1 MMGSNRLGN
10 YYIGRLAK
18 PTEMEAG
25 QANPIYPQNNYR
37 ISNKILSNVPGNLV
51 KDADFRRNKNIVR
64 VLDYR
69 LRGEYDND
77 VNNEYNA
84 LGPVEKRN
92 QLREDLQG
100 SLVVFNLEQR
110 DGYYN
115 VDNPE
120 LKTRNRDF
128 QDDDSFDMVPYFR
141 VQDVDYFITRLREGE
156 IISNLRKLMSNP
168 FDEGLFDFSHVPP
181 YVLMQDSDA
190 AVCAFGPLLDVDQTA
205 GETKLFFDKG
215 ASKLQMDNPDFLY
228 DHYSN
233 TSDLAEASK
242 ATCYFI
248 EESASSK
255 IREQLKQKR
264 TEGSDLLASPLIE
277 KAAERMNVT
286 SNGLSAETAILERF
300 KKSTEHNGLYYA
312 EADLYNFHT
321 AMKTGNLVILAGMS
335 GTGKSKIINCYAEAL
350 GLCIDT
356 TYKKI
361 PVRPFWQD
369 DSDLLGYLDI
379 MNNVYRPGD
388 SGLVEFLLDAE
399 KPENADKMHIVCFD
413 EMNLA
418 RVEHYFSQFISVLEE
433 TEADQRIIRLYDKEY
448 LAAMKNGETYKDTV
462 RIGENILFVGTVNLD
477 ESTYHFSDK
486 VLDRANV
493 IHLQLRPFTEVAK
506 RASHQSVN
514 QLEHTDAC
522 TAMDYFSSRPV
533 KANAGTFQLGEGE
546 LEFLWEIHVALQAC
560 NDKLGVG
567 FRIVRQ
573 IDDYL
578 SCLPKS
584 DVLSREDALDL
595 QILQRILTKVRGS
608 EDEISLLAG
617 TFDKASG
624 SAVGGEMKRIFD
636 QYSNLSDFT
645 QSRKKL
651 TSLSRELLAYGHTL

>member
-1 MMGSNRLGN
+1 
-10 YYIGRLAK
+10 
-18 PTEMEAG
+18 
-25 QANPIYPQNNYR
+25 
-37 ISNKILSNVPGNLV
+37 
-51 KDADFRRNKNIVR
+51 
-64 VLDYR
+64 
-69 LRGEYDND
+69 
-77 VNNEYNA
+77 
-84 LGPVEKRN
+84 
-92 QLREDLQG
+92 
-100 SLVVFNLEQR
+100 
-110 DGYYN
+110 
-115 VDNPE
+115 
-120 LKTRNRDF
+120 
-128 QDDDSFDMVPYFR
+128 MVPYFR